1 MTHIICFVI
10 TLAVLVGAAVQAL
23 DGNRP
28 VIMAIATL
36 AMAILTI
43 ATMDDD

>member
-1 MTHIICFVI
+1 MTHITCFVI
-10 TLAVLVGAAVQAL
+10 TLSMLIGAAVQVL

-28 VIMAIATL
+28 VVMAIATL

-43 ATMDDD
+43 ATMDD